1 MELAERIE
9 NIILTVLKIE
19 PEIIKELSPD
29 ETLNRIGVDSVNFIE
44 IVISLEEEFNI
55 AFEDDELLLQN
66 LNTINKLKSIISN
79 KLN

>member
-19 PEIIKELSPD
+19 PEIIKKLSPD
-29 ETLNRIGVDSVNFIE
+29 ESLNRIGVDSVNFIE

-66 LNTINKLKSIISN
+66 LNTINKLKTIISN

>member
-1 MELAERIE
+1 MELEEKIE
-9 NIILTVLKIE
+9 NIILTVLKIQ
-19 PEIIKELSPD
+19 PEIIRELSPD

-66 LNTINKLKSIISN
+66 LNTINKLKRIISN

>member
-1 MELAERIE
+1 MELEEKIE
-9 NIILTVLKIE
+9 NIILNVLKIQ

-66 LNTINKLKSIISN
+66 LNTVNKLKSVISN

>member
-66 LNTINKLKSIISN
+66 LNTINKLKNVISN